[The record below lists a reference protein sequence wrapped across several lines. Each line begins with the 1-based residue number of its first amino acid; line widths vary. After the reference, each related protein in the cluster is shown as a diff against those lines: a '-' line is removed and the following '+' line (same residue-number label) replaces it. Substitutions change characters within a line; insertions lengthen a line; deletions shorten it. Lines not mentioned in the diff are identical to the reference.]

1 MRLSSAVPSLPG
13 MKLRPAPLLALALV
27 AVAGWLVLGPR
38 QETRNEG
45 IDIRWHQGSV
55 VLDGK
60 VRDAET
66 EQILVAGATARLG
79 GEVDQVV
86 DWLVIDA
93 ATAPLADTHALAQ
106 LIRLGLDGWHLQGR
120 AEESWLAVP
129 NPGDARSVE
138 AQALAQ
144 RALGRATPVRLV
156 ALR

>member
-1 MRLSSAVPSLPG
+1 MGLSSALPSLPG
-13 MKLRPAPLLALALV
+13 MKPGPAPLLALALV
-27 AVAGWLVLGPR
+27 AVAGWLALGPR
-38 QETRNEG
+38 EEPRDEG
-45 IDIRWHQGSV
+45 IEIRWHQGSV

-120 AEESWLAVP
+120 AQERWLAVP
-129 NPGDARSVE
+129 DPGDARSAE
-138 AQALAQ
+138 AKALAQ
-144 RALGRATPVRLV
+144 RAFGRAKPVRLV

>member
-1 MRLSSAVPSLPG
+1 

-27 AVAGWLVLGPR
+27 VVAGWLVLGSR
-38 QETRNEG
+38 HEIRGEG
-45 IDIRWHQGSV
+45 IDIRWHQGSM

-66 EQILVAGATARLG
+66 QQILVAGATARLG

-93 ATAPLADTHALAQ
+93 AAAPLADAHALAQ

-120 AEESWLAVP
+120 AQESWLAVP
-129 NPGDARSVE
+129 NPGDARSAE

-144 RALGRATPVRLV
+144 RAFGRAMPVRLV